1 MARYVIYARKS
12 SDESDRQ
19 IKSIPDQLDQCR
31 EIARRHG
38 IIIAQ
43 EDELQESKSAKR
55 AGNRPVF
62 DHLLRL
68 IKRGEV
74 QGVICWHP
82 DRLARNGPEGGMIT
96 GLIDDGLLKDLKFC
110 TFSFE
115 NNTAG
120 KMMLGI
126 MFVMSKEY
134 SDRLSD
140 NIRRGVNSNLN
151 QGKSV
156 GTYKWGYL
164 RNELGLYEPHPEL
177 YGRIK
182 KIWEMRL
189 EGKTYFQ
196 IMDWIRIAGIH
207 RKTEKG
213 KIFRTNKNTLSQIFS
228 DPIYY
233 GILRQKGTMIDL
245 RELHDFKPMVTFEE
259 WEKCRKAGRA
269 AVNVSARH
277 QDPFRG
283 GIVRCVCGKPCIPHR
298 GKKKYLYL
306 QCKDREKCPY
316 KQPLIRAKEIVDAGY
331 AALKEA
337 FNPTDE
343 QRIILRVAYADHI
356 KRHLSLSYDEARQQ
370 KKKLTEAKNIAEEKL
385 RDIVLGAVGKSLDA
399 TERRIYEQEKVRYE
413 STIDSCRTDIERLD
427 KCSSLKSFDYDEF
440 GNFLTSAAE
449 SWKLAH
455 GESLHQMA
463 KFLFGNFTVKDRKV
477 VNLAFN
483 PEIEE
488 LFIPLFPN
496 GGAEGT

>member
-31 EIARRHG
+31 EVARRHG
-38 IIIAQ
+38 IVVATD
-43 EDELQESKSAKR
+43 DEFQESKSAKK
-55 AGNRPVF
+55 AGNRPIF
-62 DHLLRL
+62 DKLLKL
-68 IKRGEV
+68 VARGEV
-74 QGVICWHP
+74 QGIISWHP

-96 GLIDDGLLKDLKFC
+96 GLIDDGSLKDLKFC
-110 TFSFE
+110 TFGFE

-156 GTYKWGYL
+156 GTYKWGYV
-164 RNELGLYEPHPEL
+164 RNEAGLYEPHPEL

-189 EGKTYFQ
+189 DGKTYFQ
-196 IMDWIRIAGIH
+196 MLDWIKVAGIH
-207 RKTEKG
+207 RKTTKG
-213 KIFRTNKNTLSQIFS
+213 KIFRINKNTLSQIFS

-233 GILRQKGTMIDL
+233 GVLRQKDALIDL
-245 RELHDFKPMVTFEE
+245 RELYDFKPMVSFEE

-269 AVNVSARH
+269 AVKISTRH
-277 QDPFRG
+277 NDPFRG
-283 GIVRCVCGKPCIPHR
+283 GLVRCACGRPCVPYR

-306 QCKDREKCPY
+306 QCMDRERCRL
-316 KQPLIRAKEIVDAGY
+316 KQPFIRAKEIVDAGY
-331 AALKEA
+331 AALIAA
-337 FNPTDE
+337 FNPNEE
-343 QRIILRVAYADHI
+343 QRTILRVAYADHI
-356 KRHLSLSYDEARQQ
+356 KRHLNISYEEARQQ
-370 KKKLTEAKNIAEEKL
+370 KKRFSDAKNTAEEKL
-385 RDIVLGAVGKSLDA
+385 RDLVLASVGKSLDP
-399 TERRIYEQEKVRYE
+399 TERRIYEQEKVHYE
-413 STIDSCRTDIERLD
+413 SIIDSSRKEIERLD
-427 KCSSLKSFDYDEF
+427 KCSTLKSFDYNEF
-440 GNFLTSAAE
+440 WNFLNSAAE

-463 KFLFGNFTVKDRKV
+463 KFLFWNFTVKDRKV

-488 LFIPLFPN
+488 LFIPHFPD